1 VDGSLW
7 PGGLGLAP
15 GRSAIARG
23 TAAVDSEMILL
34 EAVRAPV
41 RQSDRLVRRLGSGD
55 ERVRWVR
62 SIPGVGPFFAV
73 RIVNEIGDVTRF
85 ARPANLCGYAGL
97 VPAVYASGG
106 RVFHGRLTKQGNR
119 WLRWA
124 LVESR
129 APRSE
134 DGSGAARRLR
144 AAPAPKGAE
153 PGQDRNG
160 TSVTDH
166 RASGAEPSAAAGAPR
181 MEGDPRDRSRTRS
194 VGQRTENIR
203 AKDLATA
210 FIEEL
215 RRRVEEAQAMRA
227 GVSPATGRRYPLTMI
242 CAVFRVP
249 RSSVYAAT
257 TPRPAAAGPAA
268 DGSCVASMTSLTP
281 GGGMNELSDGMIRP
295 FNATREGR
303 HGSISEIPV
312 AT

>member
-1 VDGSLW
+1 MGSCLRVPSSARNAGSRAIPNPPGENRRCALKPEARRRESIVSRDPGAGWAVDGSLW

-134 DGSGAARRLR
+134 DGSGTARRLL
-144 AAPAPKGAE
+144 
-153 PGQDRNG
+153 
-160 TSVTDH
+160 TIV
-166 RASGAEPSAAAGAPR
+166 PR
-181 MEGDPRDRSRTRS
+181 VLS
-194 VGQRTENIR
+194 
-203 AKDLATA
+203 
-210 FIEEL
+210 
-215 RRRVEEAQAMRA
+215 QAR
-227 GVSPATGRRYPLTMI
+227 PPGRREW
-242 CAVFRVP
+242 RVILE
-249 RSSVYAAT
+249 
-257 TPRPAAAGPAA
+257 
-268 DGSCVASMTSLTP
+268 VAHGHDRLDRERRTS
-281 GGGMNELSDGMIRP
+281 GRRIWQQLS
-295 FNATREGR
+295 
-303 HGSISEIPV
+303 
-312 AT
+312 